1 MEMQRLIG
9 GGVYKPRKS
18 LTQILS
24 INSWPYEMKHGVCM
38 SPFNTPASSIPV

>member
-24 INSWPYEMKHGVCM
+24 INSWPYEMKRDV
-38 SPFNTPASSIPV
+38 NQQNRERAR